1 MLDVVEAI
9 SELELE
15 LRSRVSEHLSF
26 IYPNQD
32 IASLAADFVSEMA
45 MGRVIQKPIPHR
57 NHWDQGDVILITY
70 GNTIKCENELPLI
83 TLDRFL
89 DNYLKGYIT
98 CVHIL
103 PFFPFSSDDGFSVI
117 DYSSV
122 NPSLGDWEH
131 IESISKKYKL
141 MSDVVINHISSRSR
155 WFENY
160 KNGDNPGKD
169 YFIEANPDD
178 NFEKVVRPRNSSL
191 LTEVRTRG
199 GSKHVWSTF
208 SSDQIDLN
216 FKNPKVLKEFVR
228 IISDYLNHGISIFR
242 MDAVPFLWKEHGTSC
257 INLSQTHEI
266 VKLFHTLIEYYFPS
280 ALLICENNVP
290 SRENLAY
297 FGNANEAHIIYNFSL
312 PPLLVHALLSGDCN
326 HLKTW
331 MMSLPPAQS
340 GTAYL
345 NFIASH
351 DGIGLRPLDGLLSD
365 DEIQKLVVKTEDSGG
380 KVTYRKSREGYDK
393 PYELNITLYDLL
405 QNSFEDKSNFYGVDR
420 FLCAHSI
427 MLALEGIPAIYIQS
441 IFGAHNDIKR
451 FEHTKRNRSI
461 NRHIWDESELEEV
474 INGSNLTQQKIFM
487 EIRRLLAIRRKQTAF
502 HPNAT
507 QYTLHLGDNIFAF
520 WRQSISRDQSIF
532 CISNISSQCQSVNLR
547 DINLINTD
555 EWHDLISGRI
565 YTNISELLKLQPYQV
580 LWISNS
586 AL

>member
-1 MLDVVEAI
+1 M
-9 SELELE
+9 
-15 LRSRVSEHLSF
+15 
-26 IYPNQD
+26 
-32 IASLAADFVSEMA
+32 
-45 MGRVIQKPIPHR
+45 
-57 NHWDQGDVILITY
+57 
-70 GNTIKCENELPLI
+70 
-83 TLDRFL
+83 
-89 DNYLKGYIT
+89 
-98 CVHIL
+98 
-103 PFFPFSSDDGFSVI
+103 
-117 DYSSV
+117 
-122 NPSLGDWEH
+122 
-131 IESISKKYKL
+131 
-141 MSDVVINHISSRSR
+141 
-155 WFENY
+155 
-160 KNGDNPGKD
+160 
-169 YFIEANPDD
+169 
-178 NFEKVVRPRNSSL
+178 
-191 LTEVRTRG
+191 
-199 GSKHVWSTF
+199 
-208 SSDQIDLN
+208 
-216 FKNPKVLKEFVR
+216 
-228 IISDYLNHGISIFR
+228 
-242 MDAVPFLWKEHGTSC
+242 
-257 INLSQTHEI
+257 
-266 VKLFHTLIEYYFPS
+266 
-280 ALLICENNVP
+280 P

-312 PPLLVHALLSGDCN
+312 PPLLVHTLLSGDCN

-393 PYELNITLYDLL
+393 PYELNVTLYDLL
-405 QNSFEDKSNFYGVDR
+405 QNSFEDKSNSYGVDR